1 MHALFC
7 LLLVAGGVEQ
17 ADDAEVP
24 PAPVAQPAPPQPAP
38 PQPAPPP
45 PVIVPPPSQTA
56 LPPAP
61 PGWRY
66 QLTAAPLEHPRRWDL
81 FTAGIVT
88 FSGAWTATLMAGIPT
103 FEVYLDI
110 PLVGPLL
117 EAARFGSAGDPLV
130 GLFDWLLVS
139 DALAQ
144 LGGVAMLIAGPATR
158 KNKPAAP
165 RLELVPLG
173 AGVALR
179 GAF

>member
-1 MHALFC
+1 MHVLFC
-7 LLLVAGGVEQ
+7 LLLVAGGVDQ
-17 ADDAEVP
+17 ADDAEIP
-24 PAPVAQPAPPQPAP
+24 PAPVAQPAPQPPAP
-38 PQPAPPP
+38 PSTVPT
-45 PVIVPPPSQTA
+45 VSVPPPSPTV

-66 QLTAAPLEHPRRWDL
+66 QLTGAPLEHPRRWDL

-117 EAARFGSAGDPLV
+117 EMSRFGSAGDPLV
-130 GLFDWLLVS
+130 GLFDWLLIS

-144 LGGVAMLIAGPATR
+144 IGGVAMLIAGPATR
-158 KNKPAAP
+158 KSKPAAP